1 MKYVEFICR
10 IRCHLQATQRA
21 ALEIT
26 GQTNSTRED
35 IPKYA
40 ETKPLYHGANFSAA
54 LRGMPLSAK
63 LLEEVAPAQSY
74 GTENDSL
81 LTLSEWNDDPDAQ
94 I

>member
-54 LRGMPLSAK
+54 LRGMSLSAK
-63 LLEEVAPAQSY
+63 LLEVVPAQSY
-74 GTENDSL
+74 GTENVSL
-81 LTLSEWNDDPDAQ
+81 LTLPEWNDDPDAQ